1 MSSPPPDYTTIFDDN
16 SSSTH
21 KDEAILEKVGGMLI
35 LEGRDG
41 GREGEE
47 GNGLRGRRQNG

>member
-1 MSSPPPDYTTIFDDN
+1 MSSPPPDYTTIFDDK

-21 KDEAILEKVGGMLI
+21 KDEPILEKVGGMLI

-47 GNGLRGRRQNG
+47 DNPLRGRRQNG